1 MEFKALINENKNKNS
16 LKMVEL
22 MLESRVLHCLPSSW
36 SFSLQVNS
44 VTVDWH
50 TPLFNACVS
59 GSHECVNLLLQYGA
73 SPHPENDLASPIH
86 EAAKRGK
93 SVEN

>member
-1 MEFKALINENKNKNS
+1 MIKS
-16 LKMVEL
+16 T
-22 MLESRVLHCLPSSW
+22 VLHCLPSSR
-36 SFSLQVNS
+36 SFSLQVNG

-73 SPHPENDLASPIH
+73 SPYPASDLASPIH

-93 SVEN
+93 SIEN